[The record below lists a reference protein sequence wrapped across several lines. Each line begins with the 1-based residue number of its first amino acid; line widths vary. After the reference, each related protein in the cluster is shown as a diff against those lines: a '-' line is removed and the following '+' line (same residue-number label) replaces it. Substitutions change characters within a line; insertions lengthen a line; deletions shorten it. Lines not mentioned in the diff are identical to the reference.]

1 MSDTSEV
8 LVIEGY
14 DLGRP
19 TQSLGLAT
27 DLAKFIK
34 ENNLCS
40 KIQNKD
46 FVQVE
51 GWAYAGSRLGIVP
64 MVEYLTDMSTSEEIK
79 YECRVSLYD
88 LHRDKTVGVG
98 IARCS
103 NKEPGKKFFADYA
116 VGSMCQT
123 RAIGKAYRNL
133 LGWIIKAAG
142 YEPTTAEEMDFAKP
156 VTLGSAIDELE
167 TAPDL
172 PALAAAWNRHK
183 KQFGTHT
190 VFAHAKEMRKAALQ
204 PAPAASIN
212 APHLASSAQLELLD
226 NLLKSSAVAD
236 IAEQLREKMQEPGFT
251 MQEAGIMIEQVNA
264 HLATAQ
270 QAQRF

>member
-1 MSDTSEV
+1 MSSTEV
-8 LVIEGY
+8 TVIESY
-14 DLGRP
+14 DLARANQ
-19 TQSLGLAT
+19 TLELAD

-34 ENNLCS
+34 DNKLTTNV
-40 KIQNKD
+40 QGKD
-46 FVQVE
+46 FVNVE
-51 GWAYAGSRLGIVP
+51 GWQFAGSRLGIVP
-64 MVEYLTDMSTSEEIK
+64 MVDYLTDMSTPEEIK
-79 YECRVSLYD
+79 YECKVSLYD
-88 LHRDKTVGVG
+88 LQRDKIVGVG

-103 NKEPGKKFFADYA
+103 NKESGKKFFADYA

-167 TAPDL
+167 
-172 PALAAAWNRHK
+172 AAKDRAELVAVWNRHK

-190 VFAHAKEMRKAALQ
+190 VFAHAKEMRKAALC
-204 PAPAASIN
+204 PAPAASPT
-212 APHLASSAQLELLD
+212 APHLATTAQLELLD
-226 NLLKSSAVAD
+226 NLLKSSSVAD
-236 IAEQLREKMQEPGFT
+236 IAEQLREKMQEPDFT
-251 MQEAGIMIEQVNA
+251 KEEASRMIEEVNSRVQS
-264 HLATAQ
+264 TQ